1 MVVKIFDLIL
11 PDCRV
16 VFEFKENM
24 PQELPEEQK
33 CSPLEF
39 NLLDHVKIETKSYLH
54 SSELVTLSLNSD
66 LRDLTAQKIEIEKF
80 VGGLQKH

>member
-1 MVVKIFDLIL
+1 
-11 PDCRV
+11 
-16 VFEFKENM
+16 M

-33 CSPLEF
+33 CSLLEF
-39 NLLDHVKIETKSYLH
+39 NLLDHVKIETKSYLR